1 MSHLYEYLSSTCTQP
16 LLKIIAKF
24 SQHTDFNLSVI
35 IFHFFTALCC
45 LSFFV
50 LLYSHLRKSHCKKT
64 NKRLNQLA
72 VLSVLISSFY
82 FWLSAAS
89 QNAIT
94 PYIFPSYHRESLLL
108 RTSSKEVVP
117 EKFITWRTEKAIREF
132 VRNFHWEEYQSLS
145 HNQVLEDGQT
155 QLLKLGKILGYHE
168 GPQTQKLKILKG
180 VPRLLG
186 YAYGGPAYYDS
197 FTHEIIIP
205 DQDDY
210 PASNYFYISTI
221 VHELSHAL
229 FFQRELDAT
238 LMQYKAMLNSEY
250 STIRALAN
258 FLWLEYSPFVKHPNF
273 YKYLIESGVD
283 SRFVNEVLRS
293 RKTVRK
299 KLKSFY
305 NVQLLKNLMRKIK
318 FQNQAAKYGWQP
330 EKYAISPFYK
340 VIFTWEYDQWKSNP
354 ISTDKFVQKFN
365 WSK

>member
-1 MSHLYEYLSSTCTQP
+1 MSYLYEYLSWTCTQP

-24 SQHTDFNLSVI
+24 SQYTDFNLSVI
-35 IFHFFTALCC
+35 IFHSFMALCC

-50 LLYSHLRKSHCKKT
+50 LLYSHLRKNHYKKT
-64 NKRLNQLA
+64 SKRLNQLA

-94 PYIFPSYHRESLLL
+94 PYIPSHRESLLSEL
-108 RTSSKEVVP
+108 IEEVAP
-117 EKFITWRTEKAIREF
+117 QNHHWGTEKAIREF
-132 VRNFHWEEYQSLS
+132 VRNHWEEYQSLS

-229 FFQRELDAT
+229 FFQRELDAM

-258 FLWLEYSPFVKHPNF
+258 FYGLNTPFVK
-273 YKYLIESGVD
+273 
-283 SRFVNEVLRS
+283 
-293 RKTVRK
+293 
-299 KLKSFY
+299 
-305 NVQLLKNLMRKIK
+305 
-318 FQNQAAKYGWQP
+318 
-330 EKYAISPFYK
+330 
-340 VIFTWEYDQWKSNP
+340 
-354 ISTDKFVQKFN
+354 
-365 WSK
+365 